1 MKKKSI
7 ITLSIIGGL
16 LLIVFLIIAKKNA
29 WIGGDSAIE
38 IFTEKAEIR
47 NITET
52 VSASGKIQPEVE
64 IKISPFISGEV
75 VKLKVKE
82 GDDVKQGDLLAEIDP
97 EIYKS
102 SFEQSMAMLNG
113 QKAALANA
121 KANLAQVKAQ
131 YNNTK
136 VSFERNDKLF
146 KQQTISASEYDAAK
160 AGFEVAKAQVEAAEQ
175 NVVAAQYSVSSS
187 EAQLKQSKENLNRT
201 SIFAPNSG
209 TISKLS
215 VEVGERVTGA
225 SQFSSG
231 TEIMRIANL
240 NNMEVN
246 VEVNEND
253 IVRVKLGD
261 TALIEVDAFLNR
273 KFKGIVTQIAN
284 SANTTGVSAD
294 QVTNFNV
301 KIRILQSSYQ
311 DLMKIDKPNIS
322 PFRPGMSATVD
333 IQTKS
338 ASNILTIPIQSV
350 TTREDSTGKKSI
362 FSKKGDEK
370 NSDEENN
377 EEEQI
382 STKKT
387 QKEEIIEYVFLFRN
401 GSAIMQKVKT
411 GIQDNSYIEIIEG
424 LKENDEVIAG
434 PYTAITKQLKN
445 NSKVK
450 KVDKS
455 KLFDK
460 KEKKDN

>member
-1 MKKKSI
+1 MQKKNI
-7 ITLSIIGGL
+7 IRLSIAGGL
-16 LLIVFLIIAKKNA
+16 LLIVLLIVAKKSG
-29 WIGGDSAIE
+29 WIGGNSDTE
-38 IFTEKAEIR
+38 IYTEKATIR

-52 VSASGKIQPEVE
+52 VSASGKIQPEIE

-75 VKLKVKE
+75 VKLMVKE
-82 GDDVKQGDLLAEIDP
+82 GDDVKQGDLMAEIDP

-102 SFEQSMAMLNG
+102 SYEQSLAMLNG
-113 QKAALANA
+113 QKASLANA

-131 YNNTK
+131 FNNTRL
-136 VSFERNDKLF
+136 SFERSDKLY
-146 KQQTISASEYDAAK
+146 KQQTISASEFDAAK

-175 NVVAAQYSVSSS
+175 NVIAAQFNVSSS
-187 EAQLKQSKENLNRT
+187 EAQLKQSKENLTRT
-201 SIFAPNSG
+201 SIYAPNSG

-261 TALIEVDAFLNR
+261 TALIEVDAYLNR

-284 SANTTGVSAD
+284 SANTVGISAD

-301 KIRILQSSYQ
+301 KIRILQFSYQ
-311 DLMKIDKPNIS
+311 DLMKADKPNIS

-333 IQTKS
+333 IQTKN
-338 ASNILTIPIQSV
+338 ATNILTIPIQSV
-350 TTREDSTGKKSI
+350 TTREDSTGKKSL
-362 FSKKGDEK
+362 FAKKEAENTNEGNDE
-370 NSDEENN
+370 D
-377 EEEQI
+377 
-382 STKKT
+382 KT
-387 QKEEIIEYVFLFRN
+387 SVHKTNKEEVVEYVFLYKN
-401 GSAIMQKVKT
+401 GLAIMQKVKT
-411 GIQDNSYIEIIEG
+411 GIQDNSYIQITEG

-434 PYTAITKQLKN
+434 PYTAVTKVLKN
-445 NSKVK
+445 NVKVS

-460 KEKKDN
+460 KNKKE